1 MATLGKIR
9 KHGVLLVSAIAIALF
24 LFVAGDL
31 VKGGE
36 SLFQK
41 SQMTV
46 ATIDGEDVSIQDY
59 QKLFDELQGYYEIV
73 NGSSVSGEDDLNRV
87 KDEAW
92 QTYVQNTLIQK
103 ECKELGLTVTD
114 NEVAEI
120 IKNGQSQLLQVP
132 IFMNQQTGRYDYSLV
147 QQFLNEYKAQKDA
160 GAQLPDAYEKA
171 YKYYMF
177 AQKQIR
183 SQYLVQKY
191 QALLSKALISNPI
204 EAKQNF
210 NARTNETD
218 VILASMPLSM
228 VADDKVTVTDD
239 EIKAKYNEEKEK
251 YLQILETRDIKYIDV
266 AISASDADKKAA
278 EEEMDDAC
286 AQLQAAETNTAAG
299 NVCRQ
304 LTSAVLYTDILK
316 KKEAFPQMISNLL
329 DSTAVGTVSTPKYD
343 AMTNTYYTF
352 KVLDKQTQADSV
364 LYRQMVVVRA
374 DEAATKASA
383 DSIVNAIKGGA
394 KFADLA
400 KKYNQTSDSTWVTTA
415 QYQNS
420 NLDADNAL
428 FIKTLY
434 TMQPNETQA
443 VKLSNGYNIV
453 LQVLEKRNPIQ
464 KYNVAAVVKTLN
476 FSDATY
482 NAAFNKFSSFLAANN
497 TAEKIEANAEKE
509 GYSLL
514 PYPDLTSN
522 SHNIAGIHGTRDA
535 LKWVFD
541 EADEKDVS
549 QLYECGENNH
559 LCVVILDKINKKG
572 YRPLDKVTTNI
583 KGDLMNEKKV
593 AQLAEQ
599 LNGVKSIADAQAKG
613 AIIDTINHIS
623 FASPAFI
630 SATASSEP
638 LVSAAAAKAQKD
650 AFVGPIKG
658 EGGAYVMKVTS
669 KTQTQEKFDAKQ
681 EEAQV
686 SQMNLRMAM
695 QSLINSLY
703 LKANVTDNRYKFF

>member
-239 EIKAKYNEEKEK
+239 EIKAKFNEEKEK

-266 AISASDADKKAA
+266 PISASDADKKAA
-278 EEEMDDAC
+278 EDEMDDAC

-364 LYRQMVVVRA
+364 LYRQGFSR
-374 DEAATKASA
+374 
-383 DSIVNAIKGGA
+383 
-394 KFADLA
+394 
-400 KKYNQTSDSTWVTTA
+400 
-415 QYQNS
+415 QYRKCYQ
-420 NLDADNAL
+420 
-428 FIKTLY
+428 
-434 TMQPNETQA
+434 
-443 VKLSNGYNIV
+443 G
-453 LQVLEKRNPIQ
+453 
-464 KYNVAAVVKTLN
+464 
-476 FSDATY
+476 
-482 NAAFNKFSSFLAANN
+482 
-497 TAEKIEANAEKE
+497 
-509 GYSLL
+509 
-514 PYPDLTSN
+514 
-522 SHNIAGIHGTRDA
+522 
-535 LKWVFD
+535 W
-541 EADEKDVS
+541 
-549 QLYECGENNH
+549 C
-559 LCVVILDKINKKG
+559 
-572 YRPLDKVTTNI
+572 
-583 KGDLMNEKKV
+583 
-593 AQLAEQ
+593 
-599 LNGVKSIADAQAKG
+599 
-613 AIIDTINHIS
+613 
-623 FASPAFI
+623 
-630 SATASSEP
+630 
-638 LVSAAAAKAQKD
+638 
-650 AFVGPIKG
+650 
-658 EGGAYVMKVTS
+658 
-669 KTQTQEKFDAKQ
+669 
-681 EEAQV
+681 
-686 SQMNLRMAM
+686 
-695 QSLINSLY
+695 
-703 LKANVTDNRYKFF
+703 

>member
-41 SQMTV
+41 NQMKV

-103 ECKELGLTVTD
+103 ECNELGLTVTD
-114 NEVAEI
+114 NEVSEI

-147 QQFLNEYKAQKDA
+147 QQFLTEYKQLKES
-160 GAQLPDAYEKA
+160 GAQVPDAYEKA

-183 SQYLVQKY
+183 NQSLIQKY
-191 QALLSKALISNPI
+191 QVLLSKAMISNPI

-228 VADDKVTVTDD
+228 VSDDKVTVTDE
-239 EIKAKYNEEKEK
+239 EIKAKYNEEKEQN
-251 YLQILETRDIKYIDV
+251 LQILETRDIKYIDV

-278 EEEMDDAC
+278 EEEMDDAY
-286 AQLQAAETNTAAG
+286 AQLQAAESNTAAG
-299 NVCRQ
+299 NICRQ

-329 DSTAVGTVSTPKYD
+329 DSTAVGTVTAPKYD
-343 AMTNTYYTF
+343 AMTNTYYTC

-364 LYRQMVVVRA
+364 LYRQLVVAGA
-374 DEAATKASA
+374 DEAATKASS

-394 KFADLA
+394 KFADIA
-400 KKYNQTSDSTWVTTA
+400 KKYNQTSDSTWVATA

-428 FIKTLY
+428 FIK
-434 TMQPNETQA
+434 
-443 VKLSNGYNIV
+443 
-453 LQVLEKRNPIQ
+453 
-464 KYNVAAVVKTLN
+464 
-476 FSDATY
+476 
-482 NAAFNKFSSFLAANN
+482 
-497 TAEKIEANAEKE
+497 
-509 GYSLL
+509 
-514 PYPDLTSN
+514 
-522 SHNIAGIHGTRDA
+522 
-535 LKWVFD
+535 
-541 EADEKDVS
+541 
-549 QLYECGENNH
+549 
-559 LCVVILDKINKKG
+559 
-572 YRPLDKVTTNI
+572 
-583 KGDLMNEKKV
+583 
-593 AQLAEQ
+593 
-599 LNGVKSIADAQAKG
+599 
-613 AIIDTINHIS
+613 
-623 FASPAFI
+623 
-630 SATASSEP
+630 
-638 LVSAAAAKAQKD
+638 
-650 AFVGPIKG
+650 
-658 EGGAYVMKVTS
+658 
-669 KTQTQEKFDAKQ
+669 
-681 EEAQV
+681 
-686 SQMNLRMAM
+686 
-695 QSLINSLY
+695 SLY
-703 LKANVTDNRYKFF
+703 HFSQPESHTFLIPKNSFQKSKQQGHTL

>member
-1 MATLGKIR
+1 
-9 KHGVLLVSAIAIALF
+9 
-24 LFVAGDL
+24 
-31 VKGGE
+31 
-36 SLFQK
+36 
-41 SQMTV
+41 
-46 ATIDGEDVSIQDY
+46 
-59 QKLFDELQGYYEIV
+59 
-73 NGSSVSGEDDLNRV
+73 
-87 KDEAW
+87 
-92 QTYVQNTLIQK
+92 
-103 ECKELGLTVTD
+103 
-114 NEVAEI
+114 
-120 IKNGQSQLLQVP
+120 
-132 IFMNQQTGRYDYSLV
+132 
-147 QQFLNEYKAQKDA
+147 
-160 GAQLPDAYEKA
+160 
-171 YKYYMF
+171 
-177 AQKQIR
+177 
-183 SQYLVQKY
+183 
-191 QALLSKALISNPI
+191 
-204 EAKQNF
+204 
-210 NARTNETD
+210 
-218 VILASMPLSM
+218 
-228 VADDKVTVTDD
+228 
-239 EIKAKYNEEKEK
+239 
-251 YLQILETRDIKYIDV
+251 
-266 AISASDADKKAA
+266 
-278 EEEMDDAC
+278 
-286 AQLQAAETNTAAG
+286 
-299 NVCRQ
+299 
-304 LTSAVLYTDILK
+304 
-316 KKEAFPQMISNLL
+316 MISNLL
-329 DSTAVGTVSTPKYD
+329 DSTAVGTVTAPKYD
-343 AMTNTYYTF
+343 AMTNTYYTC

-364 LYRQMVVVRA
+364 LYRQLVVAGA
-374 DEAATKASA
+374 DEAATKTSS

-400 KKYNQTSDSTWVTTA
+400 KKYNQSSDSTWVSTA

-420 NLDADNAL
+420 NLGTDDAMFVKAL
-428 FIKTLY
+428 Y
-434 TMQPNETQA
+434 NMQPNETKA
-443 VKLSNGYNIV
+443 IKLSNGYNIV

-572 YRPLDKVTTNI
+572 YRPLDKVKTNI

-593 AQLAEQ
+593 AQLAEK

-613 AIIDTINHIS
+613 ATIDTINHIS

-658 EGGAYVMKVTS
+658 KGGAYVMKVTG
-669 KTQTQEKFDAKQ
+669 KTKTEEKFDAKQ

>member
-160 GAQLPDAYEKA
+160 GAQLPDAYEKT

-239 EIKAKYNEEKEK
+239 EIKAKFNEEKEK

-278 EEEMDDAC
+278 EDEMDDAC

-400 KKYNQTSDSTWVTTA
+400 KKYNHSVSEQ
-415 QYQNS
+415 
-420 NLDADNAL
+420 
-428 FIKTLY
+428 
-434 TMQPNETQA
+434 QPRCRQR
-443 VKLSNGYNIV
+443 IV
-453 LQVLEKRNPIQ
+453 R
-464 KYNVAAVVKTLN
+464 
-476 FSDATY
+476 
-482 NAAFNKFSSFLAANN
+482 
-497 TAEKIEANAEKE
+497 
-509 GYSLL
+509 
-514 PYPDLTSN
+514 
-522 SHNIAGIHGTRDA
+522 
-535 LKWVFD
+535 
-541 EADEKDVS
+541 
-549 QLYECGENNH
+549 
-559 LCVVILDKINKKG
+559 
-572 YRPLDKVTTNI
+572 
-583 KGDLMNEKKV
+583 
-593 AQLAEQ
+593 
-599 LNGVKSIADAQAKG
+599 
-613 AIIDTINHIS
+613 
-623 FASPAFI
+623 
-630 SATASSEP
+630 
-638 LVSAAAAKAQKD
+638 
-650 AFVGPIKG
+650 
-658 EGGAYVMKVTS
+658 
-669 KTQTQEKFDAKQ
+669 
-681 EEAQV
+681 
-686 SQMNLRMAM
+686 
-695 QSLINSLY
+695 
-703 LKANVTDNRYKFF
+703 